1 MLTIDRYILQMYF
14 KILVICFLS
23 LTGLFVVI
31 DAFSNLDELL
41 RIADTQGSLLGLL
54 LEYYGAR
61 SLTFFDRT
69 SALMTLVAA
78 TFVATS
84 LQRSNEL
91 AALMAAGIPRARVVM
106 PLVGGAALVCLF
118 SVANRELLIPEFRDK
133 LMRNAQDWE
142 GEAEQKIDPR
152 YDNLTDV
159 LINGSHT
166 LAANQSIGQP
176 NFRRQPNMGQF
187 GSQLLAEV
195 AFYRPSEDGRPSGYL
210 LDGVRVPEELPEIE
224 SFYLDEVPVVL
235 SPRDTPWLEPDQC
248 FVVSNISF
256 NQLVASNAWRQYSS
270 TPELIAGLHNP
281 SLDYSADVRVAV
293 HARILQP
300 VLDMTLL
307 LLGLPVILSRESRN
321 IFVAAGKCVLIVAVF
336 ILVGLACHAA
346 GYNYLISPALA
357 AWFPLLIFVP
367 MARFTTGA
375 LWR

>member
-1 MLTIDRYILQMYF
+1 MLTIDRYILRMYF

-41 RIADTQGSLLGLL
+41 RIADRQGSLIGLL
-54 LEYYGAR
+54 MEYYGAR

-69 SALMTLVAA
+69 NALMTLVAA

-91 AALMAAGIPRARVVM
+91 AALMAAGIPRARVVAPM
-106 PLVGGAALVCLF
+106 VGGAALVCLF
-118 SVANRELLIPEFRDK
+118 SVANRELLIPQFRDR

-159 LINGSHT
+159 LINGSYT

-176 NFRRQPNMGQF
+176 NFRRQPNMGPF

-195 AFYRPSEDGRPSGYL
+195 AYYHPAEDDRPAGYL
-210 LDGVRVPEELPEIE
+210 LDDVRTPEDLPEIE
-224 SFYLDEVPVVL
+224 SFYLDDLPVVL

-248 FVVSNISF
+248 FVVSDISF
-256 NQLVASNAWRQYSS
+256 NQLVAGSAWRQYSS

-281 SLDYSADVRVAV
+281 SLDFSADVRVAI

-307 LLGLPVILSRESRN
+307 LLGLPVILSRENRN
-321 IFVAAGKCVLIVAVF
+321 VFVAAGMCVLIVAIFVV
-336 ILVGLACHAA
+336 VGLACHAA

-357 AWFPLLIFVP
+357 AWCPVLIFVP
-367 MARFTTGA
+367 IARFSIA
-375 LWR
+375 SLWR

>member
-1 MLTIDRYILQMYF
+1 
-14 KILVICFLS
+14 
-23 LTGLFVVI
+23 
-31 DAFSNLDELL
+31 
-41 RIADTQGSLLGLL
+41 
-54 LEYYGAR
+54 
-61 SLTFFDRT
+61 
-69 SALMTLVAA
+69 
-78 TFVATS
+78 
-84 LQRSNEL
+84 
-91 AALMAAGIPRARVVM
+91 
-106 PLVGGAALVCLF
+106 
-118 SVANRELLIPEFRDK
+118 
-133 LMRNAQDWE
+133 
-142 GEAEQKIDPR
+142 
-152 YDNLTDV
+152 
-159 LINGSHT
+159 
-166 LAANQSIGQP
+166 
-176 NFRRQPNMGQF
+176 
-187 GSQLLAEV
+187 
-195 AFYRPSEDGRPSGYL
+195 
-210 LDGVRVPEELPEIE
+210 LDGVRVPEALPEIE
-224 SFYLDEVPVVL
+224 SFYFDEVPVVL

-367 MARFTTGA
+367 VARFTTGA